1 MIKKA
6 EDTFT
11 LKSLLI
17 LSFTCL
23 LLSTTFKFFLKNGIY
38 LTILDIVIFL
48 NIYTICT
55 ALRANFVSFVNFRK
69 LETLLN
75 LYPNVSQSELQVHN
89 DNCAICREPVLSSAK
104 KLPCSHIYHESC
116 LRLWLQ
122 HCLYTPTCP
131 TCRFPLIR
139 KNQQEI
145 NSSAPIAIQ
154 REQPIK
160 KHLHVFERIQKTAL
174 KKFVIF
180 VRLSI
185 PQILTLFKRSSSW
198 ASPASP
204 SLYTPCKLEERSN
217 DSLLERRRKILS
229 AVERR
234 RSQTQEL

>member
-1 MIKKA
+1 MQLFAKYGIYFSKISDDQKGGGYFYT
-6 EDTFT
+6 EITTDTLVHLFT
-11 LKSLLI
+11 VIHYLQI
-17 LSFTCL
+17 LF
-23 LLSTTFKFFLKNGIY
+23 KNGIY

-185 PQILTLFKRSSSW
+185 PKF
-198 ASPASP
+198 
-204 SLYTPCKLEERSN
+204 
-217 DSLLERRRKILS
+217 
-229 AVERR
+229 
-234 RSQTQEL
+234 